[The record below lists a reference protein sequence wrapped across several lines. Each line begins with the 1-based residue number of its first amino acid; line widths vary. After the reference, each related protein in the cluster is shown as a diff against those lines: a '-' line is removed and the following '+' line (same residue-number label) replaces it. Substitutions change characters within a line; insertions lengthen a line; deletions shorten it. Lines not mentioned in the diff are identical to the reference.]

1 MSIIRPKSFYCHT
14 KLIFYHAMKN
24 WEHSIDIR
32 FLFHKIKLSNMSAII
47 NKGNKSTSTKNIGN
61 GRRTLDITMNQRE
74 RNKCSIITDEQR
86 YTMVFGKFTNITMK
100 TFHINSFEQ

>member
-1 MSIIRPKSFYCHT
+1 
-14 KLIFYHAMKN
+14 MKN

-61 GRRTLDITMNQRE
+61 GRKTLDITMNQRE
-74 RNKCSIITDEQR
+74 RNKSSTITNGER
-86 YTMVFGKFTNITMK
+86 YIMMFGKFINITMK